1 MIYTSQ
7 GGFAKNILKKNS
19 SSANNDCMIE
29 TGNID
34 ILRCL
39 KQEKK

>member
-7 GGFAKNILKKNS
+7 GGFAKNILKNS
-19 SSANNDCMIE
+19 SSANIDCMIE

-39 KQEKK
+39 KPEKK